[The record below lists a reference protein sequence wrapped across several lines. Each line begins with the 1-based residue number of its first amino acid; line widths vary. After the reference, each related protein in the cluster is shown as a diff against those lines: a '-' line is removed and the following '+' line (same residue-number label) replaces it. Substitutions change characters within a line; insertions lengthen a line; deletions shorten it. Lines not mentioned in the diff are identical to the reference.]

1 MNTPPTLEKLH
12 IFCAKVEEFDRKHHH
27 FSIKL
32 AHFID
37 ERENR
42 HRKSERADPRESP
55 LYEATRNNRRAEDE
69 EGEEIESQLCIFTP
83 IRPPFKEFSLPLLHD
98 SKPTFGAAFATP

>member
-1 MNTPPTLEKLH
+1 M
-12 IFCAKVEEFDRKHHH
+12 EEFDRKLHH

-37 ERENR
+37 ERVNR
-42 HRKSERADPRESP
+42 HPKSERADPRESP
-55 LYEATRNNRRAEDE
+55 LYEAAHDNGRTADKEED
-69 EGEEIESQLCIFTP
+69 EEIESQLCIFAPT
-83 IRPPFKEFSLPLLHD
+83 RPPFKEFSLPLLHD

>member
-1 MNTPPTLEKLH
+1 
-12 IFCAKVEEFDRKHHH
+12 VEEFDRKIVK

-37 ERENR
+37 ERANR
-42 HRKSERADPRESP
+42 HLKSERAAPRESP
-55 LYEATRNNRRAEDE
+55 LYEAGHDNGRAAGKEED
-69 EGEEIESQLCIFTP
+69 EEIESQLCIFAST
-83 IRPPFKEFSLPLLHD
+83 RPPFKEFSLPLLHD